1 MRWQEQ
7 ISRIVFAC
15 CAGLV
20 VLIMASVVV
29 FVGLNAYQTFTVY
42 HVSPATFFFSPTW
55 APDNHQVGS
64 LVLIAGS
71 VVATLLAVLVGAPI
85 SVGVALFV
93 TEVAPRW
100 ARRLMQP
107 VIELLTGIPS
117 IIYGFMGLVIVVP
130 LIARAY
136 NSFMGGYF
144 TTGFGII
151 AAAIVLTIMI
161 LPTITTIAIDTL
173 STLPTGLR
181 EASLALGATRWQTI
195 RKTLLP
201 AGSSGILTGVVLGMG
216 RAIGETLA
224 VSYVIGSNANSFPI
238 RFTSF
243 YPYVNFTPT
252 STITVQ
258 LLFDFAE
265 ARNPSLNYSAIWTL
279 AFTLLVI
286 SSLLV
291 GVSHWIASRSV
302 YNTTTSQRFIGSRE
316 GIFTTLRSRLAPVV
330 APVVAPLA
338 PHMRPLIARVRPL
351 WTRIAVRRV
360 R

>member
-1 MRWQEQ
+1 
-7 ISRIVFAC
+7 
-15 CAGLV
+15 
-20 VLIMASVVV
+20 MASVIV

-42 HVSPATFFFSPTW
+42 HFSPATFFFNANW

-64 LVLIAGS
+64 LVLISGS
-71 VVATLLAVLVGAPI
+71 VIATVLAVLVGAPL

-93 TEVAPRW
+93 TEVAPTW
-100 ARRLMQP
+100 ARRFMQP

-117 IIYGFMGLVIVVP
+117 IIYGFLGLIIVVP
-130 LIARAY
+130 LVAKIY

-173 STLPTGLR
+173 ATLPTGLR

-195 RKTLLP
+195 RRTLLP
-201 AGSSGILTGVVLGMG
+201 AGTSGILTGVVLGMG

-291 GVSHWIASRSV
+291 ATSRWIASRSV
-302 YNTTTSQRFIGSRE
+302 YNTNASQRVAGSRV
-316 GIFTTLRSRLAPVV
+316 GVFAPLRSRMAPLAGRLAGRLP
-330 APVVAPLA
+330 ARVAPL
-338 PHMRPLIARVRPL
+338 LS
-351 WTRIAVRRV
+351 RITLRRAS
-360 R
+360 

>member
-1 MRWQEQ
+1 MRWRERT
-7 ISRIVFAC
+7 SRIVFAS

-20 VLIMASVVV
+20 VVIMASIII
-29 FVGLNAYQTFTVY
+29 FVGLNAFQTFTVY
-42 HVSPATFFFSPTW
+42 HANPFAFYFSPGW
-55 APDNHQVGS
+55 SPDNGQVGS
-64 LVLIAGS
+64 LVLIVGS
-71 VVATLLAVLVGAPI
+71 VVATLLAVLLGAPI
-85 SVGVALFV
+85 SVGIALFV

-100 ARRLMQP
+100 ARQFMQP

-117 IIYGFMGLVIVVP
+117 IIYGFLGLVIVVP
-130 LIARAY
+130 LIAKAY

-144 TTGFGII
+144 NTGFGMV
-151 AAAIVLTIMI
+151 AAAIVLTVMI

-173 STLPTGLR
+173 STLPVGLR

-195 RKTLLP
+195 RRTLLP

-238 RFTSF
+238 KLTSA
-243 YPYVNFTPT
+243 YPYVNFAPT

-291 GVSHWIASRSV
+291 AASRWIASRSV
-302 YNTTTSQRFIGSRE
+302 YNANARRTNGSR
-316 GIFTTLRSRLAPVV
+316 GSWSRIV
-330 APVVAPLA
+330 ARLQARIPPSLLERIPAPLA
-338 PHMRPLIARVRPL
+338 ERLPL
-351 WTRIAVRRV
+351 RRADS
-360 R
+360 